1 MMNNYIKRSA
11 LLLGAAAMIGTS
23 AMAEGQWR
31 NINSKL
37 QNPAFI
43 PGWSGALTA
52 VGEGVGETYNGAFDL
67 YQVVTDAPAG
77 EYTLTVNAFYRYATN
92 DESKENMANGANH
105 NAYIY
110 INDAEAVVEG
120 LFDKHADAAP
130 NSLGEAVTY
139 FAAGDYVNTVTYNHA
154 GGDLKIGIKNLG
166 GRSDEWTA
174 FDNFKLVGPE
184 GEVAL
189 ANADFSEEL
198 NSDKNQTIWNC
209 ANIDGSNKGPDV
221 NKAGGVYRKTNA
233 SPYNFGQKV
242 ALEAGTYRFGVQSFL
257 RYGGGTTTT
266 GGYWTV
272 KGEHSYVEGES
283 ALDRHNNGSEAESD
297 AAYVYVTNG
306 TFINGEGVEEKP
318 VSEED
323 IDEGDFYTQ
332 TAIKCMFDETFDSYP
347 VNEPETTDDTTAEG
361 YGWCDSGFEYQ
372 AAKLFVNNPNA
383 YRNYVEFTLT
393 EPASVWVGLK
403 KDVNAP
409 SQYWN
414 PFRDFTL
421 EVYEENDGIQN
432 VAANLDANAPAVYY
446 NLQGVRVA
454 NPSNGI
460 FIVKQGNKVSKQVI
474 R

>member
-1 MMNNYIKRSA
+1 
-11 LLLGAAAMIGTS
+11 
-23 AMAEGQWR
+23 
-31 NINSKL
+31 
-37 QNPAFI
+37 
-43 PGWSGALTA
+43 LTDVA
-52 VGEGVGETYNGAFDL
+52 EGVGECYNGAFDL

-110 INDAEAVVEG
+110 INDAEAAVEG
-120 LFDKHADAAP
+120 LFDNHADAAP
-130 NSLGEAVTY
+130 NGLGEAVTY
-139 FAAGDYVNTVTYNHA
+139 FAAGDYVNTVTYTHA

-189 ANADFSEEL
+189 VNADFSEGL
-198 NSDKNQTIWNC
+198 NTAKDQTIWDCMNI
-209 ANIDGSNKGPDV
+209 ANSQKTPDV

-257 RYGGGTTTT
+257 RYGAGTTTT
-266 GGYWTV
+266 GGYWGCKSGPV
-272 KGEHSYVEGES
+272 YVEGES
-283 ALDRHNNGSEAESD
+283 ALDRHNAGSESADD
-297 AAYVYVTNG
+297 AAYVYVTNAIY
-306 TFINGEGVEEKP
+306 INGDGVEEKP
-318 VSEED
+318 LSAEDAEET
-323 IDEGDFYTQ
+323 DFYTEV
-332 TAIKCMFDETFDSYP
+332 AVKCLFDETFDTYAD
-347 VNEPETTDDTTAEG
+347 NEPVGEGATDEG

-372 AAKLFVNNPNA
+372 AAKVFVNNPNA

-409 SQYWN
+409 TQYWN

-432 VAANLDANAPAVYY
+432 VAANLDANTPAVYY